1 VLGRGYIIACQ
12 PKLRPTRSVLDS
24 GRPLRVPTTSWSITY
39 LESDMALACL
49 WLSFDSSYAFCSS
62 MFVELEWTTSATAEC
77 RPRDVGLGRTKT
89 FEEPTTELVQ
99 REHCKHNNNNSNNH
113 NHLQCTKSYRAAP
126 NYKESLS
133 HDESQHSQQDSTRP
147 KKGQE
152 LMNTPYTRCAKRRY
166 AIYGEAFQQIHTFC
180 RCMVL

>member
-1 VLGRGYIIACQ
+1 
-12 PKLRPTRSVLDS
+12 
-24 GRPLRVPTTSWSITY
+24 
-39 LESDMALACL
+39 MALAYL
-49 WLSFDSSYAFCSS
+49 WLDFSSSHAFCSR

-77 RPRDVGLGRTKT
+77 RPHDVGLGRTKT

-99 REHCKHNNNNSNNH
+99 REHCKHNHNNSNNH
-113 NHLQCTKSYRAAP
+113 NHLQCTKPYRAAP

-133 HDESQHSQQDSTRP
+133 YDESQHSQQDSTRP

-166 AIYGEAFQQIHTFC
+166 AKYGEAFQQIHTFC
-180 RCMVL
+180 RCMVLC